1 MYTQKYVYIYMHV
14 CAHIH
19 IIYDIISGVG
29 PEVADLGFSRSRTG
43 FETGDWKSGCENER
57 RPAVSAGDNW
67 GTQLVGGIFCL
78 YCDLQQGPYQH
89 PWFHICYN
97 FDELASSGN
106 ILFPSCGIMDE
117 IV

>member
-43 FETGDWKSGCENER
+43 VN
-57 RPAVSAGDNW
+57 
-67 GTQLVGGIFCL
+67 L
-78 YCDLQQGPYQH
+78 
-89 PWFHICYN
+89 
-97 FDELASSGN
+97 
-106 ILFPSCGIMDE
+106 ILFIFIFIFAMKW
-117 IV
+117 